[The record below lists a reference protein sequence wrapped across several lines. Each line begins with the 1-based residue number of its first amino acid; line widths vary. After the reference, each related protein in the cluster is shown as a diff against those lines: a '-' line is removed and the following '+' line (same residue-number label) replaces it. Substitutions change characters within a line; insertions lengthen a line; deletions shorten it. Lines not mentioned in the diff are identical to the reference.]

1 MSPRSAERE
10 RPLEGVCVQR
20 QYIYTQGEA
29 ELIGETDDERVV
41 IALVSRLESNIINT
55 GGLIDAVFLPH
66 NQDAIKTQSANPLS
80 FDRFFFDEGVAM
92 VEEREREKS

>member
-1 MSPRSAERE
+1 MRAETI
-10 RPLEGVCVQR
+10 
-20 QYIYTQGEA
+20 YIYTQGEA
-29 ELIGETDDERVV
+29 ELIGETDDERLV

-80 FDRFFFDEGVAM
+80 FDRFFFRRGRRYGGR
-92 VEEREREKS
+92 EREREVLELARTID